1 VTLTLTLQKDQNTT
15 EGGEEGEVI
24 RQRINVLSGT
34 KESYVERDC
43 YPEEV
48 EFASYYNRV

>member
-1 VTLTLTLQKDQNTT
+1 
-15 EGGEEGEVI
+15 
-24 RQRINVLSGT
+24 VLSGT

-48 EFASYYNRV
+48 EFASYYNRVWL